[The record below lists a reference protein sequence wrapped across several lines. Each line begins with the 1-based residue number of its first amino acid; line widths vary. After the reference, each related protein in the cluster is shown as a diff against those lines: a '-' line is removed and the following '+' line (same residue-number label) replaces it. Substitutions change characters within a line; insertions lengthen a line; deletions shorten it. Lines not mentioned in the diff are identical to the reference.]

1 MSGSAFF
8 AEIAAIPPWY
18 WFAFGVLLVAAEILV
33 PAFILIWP
41 GLAAICM
48 AVIVWLF
55 PGIPGEMVAI
65 LFAVL
70 ALALTFGG
78 RAMFDRGQTDIA
90 TTGLNERTH
99 NLVGRRAKVVSFAN
113 DEGHVELG
121 GVQWPASWPDGSTA
135 QPGDYVLVREVDGVR
150 LRVGDSK
157 PGADR

>member
-8 AEIAAIPPWY
+8 AEIASIPPWY

-41 GLAAICM
+41 GLAALCM
-48 AVIVWLF
+48 AAIVWLF
-55 PGIPGEMVAI
+55 PSIPGELVAI

-78 RAMFDRGQTDIA
+78 RALFDRGGADIA

-99 NLVGRRAKVVSFAN
+99 NLVGRRAKVVRF
-113 DEGHVELG
+113 EGGEGQVELG
-121 GVQWPASWPDGSTA
+121 GVQWPASWPSGASA
-135 QPGDYVLVREVDGVR
+135 APGDYVEVGAVDGVR
-150 LRVGDSK
+150 LIIA
-157 PGADR
+157 PA